1 MKTFKIVFV
10 LTLLLLT
17 GINVYAENPSKNNLS
32 ISEQQSLDY
41 YIHGKDYIYNLGGKR
56 YIIMGDKPANVHV
69 TWNIDQLNRVTEFT
83 QFVVVTKGKALGP
96 QTITAHITGD
106 NIDIVL
112 TKTVIAIDGDDPNIN
127 DSGYIPEWW

>member
-1 MKTFKIVFV
+1 MKTFK
-10 LTLLLLT
+10 LTFLLSILFWG
-17 GINVYAENPSKNNLS
+17 GINTYAENPNKTNLS
-32 ISEQQSLDY
+32 IVEQQSSDY

-69 TWNIDQLNRVTEFT
+69 TWDIDQLNRVTEFT

-112 TKTVIAIDGDDPNIN
+112 TKKVIAVNGDDPDIN